1 MGALFWELTL
11 RMERGA
17 ALERRV
23 FLALE
28 VIAAR
33 LIRSSPAASAPRP
46 LGCSSSSSS
55 NVQDFQQSSGLCVL
69 TSFIP
74 SYTHTLPLFYTLYK
88 GNLSSHAVNVTRP

>member
-33 LIRSSPAASAPRP
+33 PDKTLSCCRGPQPSAAAVS
-46 LGCSSSSSS
+46 
-55 NVQDFQQSSGLCVL
+55 
-69 TSFIP
+69 
-74 SYTHTLPLFYTLYK
+74 LPF
-88 GNLSSHAVNVTRP
+88 